1 VEPKG
6 GLEPPTY
13 RLRIRSLPLT
23 WSRSPP
29 ADISGRLGDMSFS
42 TYTHLV
48 PKPLAWLH
56 GEVKTPPF
64 SRAARLEAGELLRRL
79 QEGESLGLPHSR
91 PMPDIGPGC
100 HELRVA
106 DEKTAHRLFYAVR
119 PDAIVIL
126 GVVTKKSRTTPG
138 SILKSCS
145 ARLRRFE
152 EV

>member
-1 VEPKG
+1 
-6 GLEPPTY
+6 
-13 RLRIRSLPLT
+13 
-23 WSRSPP
+23 
-29 ADISGRLGDMSFS
+29 
-42 TYTHLV
+42 
-48 PKPLAWLH
+48 
-56 GEVKTPPF
+56 
-64 SRAARLEAGELLRRL
+64 
-79 QEGESLGLPHSR
+79 
-91 PMPDIGPGC
+91 MPGIGPGC

-126 GVVTKKSRTTPG
+126 GLVTKKSRTTPQ

>member
-1 VEPKG
+1 M
-6 GLEPPTY
+6 T
-13 RLRIRSLPLT
+13 
-23 WSRSPP
+23 
-29 ADISGRLGDMSFS
+29 
-42 TYTHLV
+42 
-48 PKPLAWLH
+48 KPLAWLH

-64 SRAARLEAGELLRRL
+64 SRAARLEAGELPRRL
-79 QEGESLGLPHSR
+79 QEGESLGLPRSR
-91 PMPDIGPGC
+91 PIPDIGPGC

-126 GVVTKKSRTTPG
+126 GVVTKKSRTTPQ